1 MNKSNK
7 RTIRSTCVVFGLLL
21 PQLAGAQD
29 CPNLE
34 GSTVIAG
41 STAALTLIRELSK
54 ILAASNTSDS
64 PPLVYAGLGSCAGVE
79 LMVLGASVPS
89 ETVTYWDGAGS
100 EKSCT
105 PSAPIDANIAISD
118 VFPSSCL
125 ALPNGLPSNIADFL
139 GPVQSMV
146 FAVPRASTQ
155 RTISA
160 EAAYFVYGFG
170 SESGVEPWIS
180 TDFIFQRSAD
190 SGTQAMVA
198 AAIAVPSA
206 QWRGTSTSGSSDM
219 LEKLLSVP
227 AQQADSAIGILSS
240 SHLEQNRA
248 TLRALAYQHFGSS
261 CAVLPNRTASSH
273 EKANVRDGSYA
284 IWGPL
289 HMLTTVDADRRP
301 TNENVEA
308 LIGYIVGTR
317 EPPGGL
323 DLVALQAEEQLIP
336 QCAMRVTRT
345 TELGPASPFVPERPC
360 GCAYEEAANGVTECK
375 SCQTSAQCANQETC
389 VLGYCE
395 SP

>member
-1 MNKSNK
+1 MIKSSN
-7 RTIRSTCVVFGLLL
+7 RTFGKWCITIGLLL
-21 PQLAGAQD
+21 PRVAGAQE
-29 CPNLE
+29 CPNLD

-54 ILAASNTSDS
+54 ILAAGSTSDS

-79 LMVLGASVPS
+79 LMVLGAPVPS
-89 ETVTYWDGAGS
+89 ETVTYWDKTGA

-105 PSAPIDANIAISD
+105 PSAPLEADIAASD

-125 ALPNGLPSNIADFL
+125 ALPNGLPSNIGDFL

-146 FAVPRASTQ
+146 FVVPRASAQ

-170 SESGVEPWIS
+170 NESGVEPWTS

-206 QWRGTSTSGSSDM
+206 QWRGTLTSGSSDM
-219 LEKLLSVP
+219 LQRLLSVP
-227 AQQADSAIGILSS
+227 AQHADSAIGILSS

-289 HMLTTVDADRRP
+289 HLLTTVDADRRP
-301 TNENVEA
+301 TDRDVEA
-308 LIGYIVGTR
+308 IIGYIIGTR

-323 DLVALQAEEQLIP
+323 DLITLQAEEQLIP

-345 TELGPASPFVPERPC
+345 TELGPTAPFVPERAC
-360 GCAYEEAANGVTECK
+360 GCAYEEAANGVTSCK
-375 SCQTSAQCANQETC
+375 PCETSAQCAQEEAC
-389 VLGYCE
+389 LFGYCE
-395 SP
+395 AL